1 MLLGTTTD
9 HKLQSTLFD
18 FLSDLDICDVSKEL
32 EFRKA
37 TNVYITIVFRKYFC
51 ETVNPTLFW

>member
-32 EFRKA
+32 EKLPTF
-37 TNVYITIVFRKYFC
+37 ILQSYF
-51 ETVNPTLFW
+51 VNIFAKL